1 MDNHR
6 GIWIE
11 PQGDGRLDF
20 SAAFADTYHMDI
32 QSASIEMNQQ
42 RVQEQAAVQVAA
54 MSLDAAKE
62 QGAALA
68 KLLESAAIVTDPA
81 RGQNLNLLG

>member
-1 MDNHR
+1 
-6 GIWIE
+6 
-11 PQGDGRLDF
+11 
-20 SAAFADTYHMDI
+20 
-32 QSASIEMNQQ
+32 MNQQ